1 MKDQHKELNKE
12 GYSFICNVMNEGL
25 VLYEREEKHLER
37 SEEKLSAACV
47 LFENKMFNDALS
59 ESIITFSCGN
69 YN

>member
-1 MKDQHKELNKE
+1 MK
-12 GYSFICNVMNEGL
+12 
-25 VLYEREEKHLER
+25 EKR
-37 SEEKLSAACV
+37 SIWRYLRKKLSAACV